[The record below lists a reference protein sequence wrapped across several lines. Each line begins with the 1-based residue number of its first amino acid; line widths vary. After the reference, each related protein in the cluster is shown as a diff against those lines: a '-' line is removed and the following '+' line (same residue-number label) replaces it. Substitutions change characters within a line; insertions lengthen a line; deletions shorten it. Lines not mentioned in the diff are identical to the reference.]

1 MSVTPHSQDDIR
13 ASTVKLSMR
22 LFSTSRG
29 SYSPVTHDLTSTAE
43 YGARSSSPFTHGQK
57 QVQVPV
63 SPSGITTERIPERD
77 SFIFPSG
84 YNPVPQI
91 GSGSLP
97 NIPSSS
103 TPSSKGFS
111 TQTSDLSASTS
122 TLGSSNT
129 VQNLL
134 SGIATPRGRDMSHPT
149 ATPSALSILLSR
161 YADGATP
168 KVPHSQTPTLTP
180 QHKQPQDFTP
190 LAHPEAMVNQNMSAR
205 SEVPRLTSSPVT
217 ETSPL
222 LPLTSGT
229 VTTMNGHPAPS
240 KHPKSSSKR
249 LSSLMRGLIGKTH
262 KNYPQELGHS
272 ILKSLP
278 AVLLGTLLNILDG
291 VSCKSHSDVAFSLP
305 FFAL

>member
-22 LFSTSRG
+22 LLSTSRG

-57 QVQVPV
+57 QLQVPV
-63 SPSGITTERIPERD
+63 SPSGITRESIPSRD

-97 NIPSSS
+97 NIPSSFA
-103 TPSSKGFS
+103 PSSKGFS
-111 TQTSDLSASTS
+111 AQTSDLSTSTS
-122 TLGSSNT
+122 TLDSSNT

-134 SGIATPRGRDMSHPT
+134 SGRATPRGRDMSHPT

-168 KVPHSQTPTLTP
+168 KVPHSETPTLTP

-190 LAHPEAMVNQNMSAR
+190 LAHPEAMANQNMSAR

-222 LPLTSGT
+222 LPLTSST
-229 VTTMNGHPAPS
+229 VTTMNGHPS
-240 KHPKSSSKR
+240 KHSKSKR

-262 KNYPQELGHS
+262 KNYPQELGHA

-291 VSCKSHSDVAFSLP
+291 VSCKSYSDVAFSLP